1 MIFPKIVIDRAKPLQ
16 DMSDKKPYAPS
27 ADRNRE
33 VILAALTDEL
43 TDTDHVFEF
52 GSGTG
57 QHLCHFAANRTGNIW
72 QPSDL
77 AARIPGINQWI
88 AESGCL
94 NILPP
99 IELDLNSELPISAH
113 ATMCYSANTLHI
125 VSWPLVERL
134 FMHAAALLPTGGKL
148 CLYGPCK
155 FDGKYTSEGNRA
167 FDQQLRSENPN
178 SGIREFNDLQAL
190 ATRHRFSHKSTLDM
204 PANNQF
210 FVWERIGT

>member
-1 MIFPKIVIDRAKPLQ
+1 MNDQKPF
-16 DMSDKKPYAPS
+16 APS

-33 VILAALTDEL
+33 VILAALSNEL

-57 QHLCHFAANRTGNIW
+57 QHLCHFAATLTSNTW

-77 AARIPGINQWI
+77 VARLPGIRQWI
-88 AESGCL
+88 EESGCP

-99 IELDLNSELPISAH
+99 MELDLNSELPASAR
-113 ATMCYSANTLHI
+113 ANVCYSANTLHI

-134 FMHAAALLPTGGKL
+134 FLHAATLLPAGGKL

-155 FDGKYTSEGNRA
+155 FDGQYTSEGNRA
-167 FDQQLRSENPN
+167 FDQQLRSEDPA
-178 SGIREFNDLQAL
+178 SGIREFNDLKVL
-190 ATRHRFSHKSTLDM
+190 AVHHGFSHKRTLDM

-210 FVWERIGT
+210 FVWERDDT